1 MASVTISPSAFVRS
15 AAVLVSA
22 LALALTSGDVS
33 AQTLQAPFDAEY
45 SVVDLGSVVGLPTN
59 YGGLTI
65 KFDDPS
71 TLLIG
76 GSANNAA
83 GKLYAITVVRD
94 GSGHIAG
101 FSGTASLY
109 ADAAN
114 NDGGVAY
121 GPGNV
126 LFLTRY
132 PLNQM
137 GETKPGSSAT
147 DKIVNLTALGVAG
160 SVGGLGFVPPGFP
173 GAGKLKVVSYNAG
186 SWYTLPLTADG
197 SGTFDAGT
205 AAMAVTLVGRPEGIA
220 YVPLGSAQFANPGV
234 LVSEYGAG
242 KIATYEI
249 DANGD
254 PIVATRREF
263 ITGLIGA
270 EGAAID
276 PGTGDFLFST
286 FGGSNRVLVVR
297 GFQPA
302 VTPTPTPTATATATP
317 TPTPTATPT
326 VTATQTATA
335 TATRTVTPT
344 GTATPT
350 ATPTPTRAATNTPTQ
365 TPTNLITASPT
376 SVPTATPSPTPSPSQ
391 TGAPTPTASAT
402 QSSTPATAPS
412 VSPTQMATDTPTN
425 TPTTAPTATPTPTP
439 TATNTPSA
447 TGTPTVSAGMV
458 VLAGRVLS
466 PGRGGLVGDH
476 GQIAFGGAA
485 VDLFLCEVRKPCLPT
500 GQPVASSVT
509 DPDGRFRIQVLA
521 DLVRGTLPVVLAK
534 IAPQFVLRAPVLVIP
549 VTRAAAA
556 AYPRQVANDTETAV
570 DSISEA
576 AVRLLEEVGF
586 ENFSVAG
593 VESVVQAVNSA
604 NATANFEDLT
614 AEQAVSQ
621 AQATAASD
629 PAVQMA
635 LSAGRC
641 VGDCNSG
648 GEVTVDE
655 IIKGVNIALGSAG
668 LDTCPQFDADGS
680 GSVTINELIVAVNN
694 ALRGCSG

>member
-1 MASVTISPSAFVRS
+1 MASVTISSSAFVRS
-15 AAVLVSA
+15 ATVLVSA
-22 LALALTSGDVS
+22 LALALTSAAVS

-45 SVVDLGSVVGLPTN
+45 SVVDLGSVMGVPTN

-76 GSANNAA
+76 GSANNAT

-94 GSGHIAG
+94 GSGHITG

-121 GPGNV
+121 GPGNL

-137 GETKPGSSAT
+137 GQTKPGSSAT
-147 DKIVNLTALGVAG
+147 DKIVNLTALGVAS
-160 SVGGLGFVPPGFP
+160 SVGGLGFVPAGFP

-186 SWYTLPLTADG
+186 TWYTVPLTPDG
-197 SGTFDAGT
+197 SGIFDAGT
-205 AAMAVTLVGRPEGIA
+205 ATLAVTLVGRPEGIA
-220 YVPLGSAQFANPGV
+220 YVPQGSAQFANPGV

-263 ITGLIGA
+263 ITGLTGA

-286 FGGSNRVLVVR
+286 FGGTNRVLVVR

-302 VTPTPTPTATATATP
+302 VTPTPTVTATATP
-317 TPTPTATPT
+317 T
-326 VTATQTATA
+326 
-335 TATRTVTPT
+335 VTPT
-344 GTATPT
+344 STATPT
-350 ATPTPTRAATNTPTQ
+350 ATATPTRTGTTPPTQ
-365 TPTNLITASPT
+365 TPTNSIAASPT
-376 SVPTATPSPTPSPSQ
+376 SVLTATPSPTPSPSQ
-391 TGAPTPTASAT
+391 TGVPTPTPSAT
-402 QSSTPATAPS
+402 QSSTPTTSPS
-412 VSPTQMATDTPTN
+412 VPPTQTATDTPTS
-425 TPTTAPTATPTPTP
+425 TPTTAPTATSTDTP
-439 TATNTPSA
+439 TATTTPSP
-447 TGTPTVSAGMV
+447 TVTPTLSAGMV

-466 PGRGGLVGDH
+466 PGRGGLLSDH
-476 GQIAFGGAA
+476 GQVAFGGAA

-521 DLVRGTLPVVLAK
+521 DLVRGTLPVVLAR
-534 IAPQFVLRAPVLVIP
+534 ISPTFVLRAPVLVLP
-549 VTRAAAA
+549 VSQAAAA
-556 AYPRQVANDTETAV
+556 AHPRQVADGTETVV

-576 AVRLLEEVGF
+576 AMRLLEEVGF

-593 VESVVQAVNSA
+593 VGSVVQAVKSA
-604 NATANFEDLT
+604 NAAANFENLT
-614 AEQAVSQ
+614 AEQAVAQ
-621 AQATAASD
+621 AQGTAASD

-635 LSAGRC
+635 LSAGGC
-641 VGDCNSG
+641 VGDCNGG

-655 IIKGVNIALGSAG
+655 IIKGVNIALGNAA

-680 GSVTINELIVAVNN
+680 GDVTINELIVAVNN
-694 ALRGCSG
+694 ALKGCAG